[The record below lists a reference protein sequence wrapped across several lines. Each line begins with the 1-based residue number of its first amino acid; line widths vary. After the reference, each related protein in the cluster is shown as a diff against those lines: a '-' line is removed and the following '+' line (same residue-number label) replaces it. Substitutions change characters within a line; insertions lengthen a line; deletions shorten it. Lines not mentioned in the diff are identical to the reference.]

1 MPHHTLRR
9 SSLAGFIA
17 CALIGAAAAQQP
29 KPTFEVVSIKR
40 ASFPRDDFIGYA
52 SGAGKC
58 GFWRFTPAGNRV
70 SFTAVDLCG
79 LLRMAFDV
87 TDYQIVAPAWI
98 TEIDPSVWFQIDAR
112 AREGQSLTL
121 DQARAM
127 LRSMLEDRFKLTYH
141 WDKRPARV
149 YALSVSP
156 QGHKLSDLEPP
167 CKKPDVPVVFTT
179 ADGMTM
185 CMSIGQLMVDL
196 RRRVDRP
203 IIDRTGLTGRYAIAS
218 RWSGRE
224 PWTPADSSD
233 ASVFTAVR
241 ERFGLR
247 LDPANEPVDALIIDH
262 IERPTPN

>member
-1 MPHHTLRR
+1 MR
-9 SSLAGFIA
+9 SMSAFSTVFFAASLIA
-17 CALIGAAAAQQP
+17 SPLAQQP
-29 KPTFEVVSIKR
+29 NTTFEVVSIKR
-40 ASFPRDDFIGYA
+40 ASFPRDDFRGYV
-52 SGAGKC
+52 SGVGMC

-70 SFTAVDLCG
+70 SFGEVDVCS

-112 AREGQSLTL
+112 AQEGKSLTL

-127 LRSMLEDRFKLTYH
+127 MRSMMADRFKLTYH

-156 QGHKLSDLEPP
+156 QGHKLGDLESP
-167 CKKPDVPVVFTT
+167 CQRPDVPAVFST
-179 ADGMTM
+179 AAGPTM
-185 CMSIGQLMVDL
+185 CMSIPQLMVDL

-203 IIDRTGLTGRYAIAS
+203 IIDRTGLTGRYAIA
-218 RWSGRE
+218 RNWSGRE
-224 PWTPADSSD
+224 PWAPVDPSD

-247 LDPANEPVDALIIDH
+247 LDPANDPVDTLIIDH